1 MDMSVEYTRIYE
13 YKIAVY
19 DLMDFVLAEQARK
32 NYTGT
37 ADGEANA
44 AMFHEFSITEDDTPW
59 FLEYLRQALGLI
71 CTKIQPLQKYL
82 ETPYQMD
89 GLMATI
95 RLRLSLLYQTQRLED
110 VIREAL
116 GNYICHRWYL
126 MKNRLDLST
135 LYKGLFDANLD
146 ELKGFGVRGIYGRS
160 TAYRPYDMGF
170 GAVMPEPYMDKDIVI
185 RDIRWQTESTAMR
198 DLFTD
203 DKHHLPD
210 GEKKS
215 RRPLPGVTVVGM
227 DEIVLGEGEQLPLH
241 RRGDGGMIL
250 PANPDH
256 EVVIRK
262 GNESQIR

>member
-1 MDMSVEYTRIYE
+1 MTTEYTKIYE

-19 DLMDFVLAEQARK
+19 DLMDFVIAEQARK

-44 AMFHEFSITEDDTPW
+44 AMYHEFSITEDDTHW

-82 ETPYQMD
+82 EEPYQMD
-89 GLMATI
+89 GLIATV
-95 RLRLSLLYQTQRLED
+95 RLRLSCLYKTQRLED

-116 GNYICHRWYL
+116 GNFICYRWYL
-126 MKNRLDLST
+126 MKNKLDLST

-170 GAVMPEPYMDKDIVI
+170 GTVMPEPYMDKDIVI

-198 DLFTD
+198 DLFTGN
-203 DKHHLPD
+203 KHHLPEEE
-210 GEKKS
+210 GK
-215 RRPLPGVTVVGM
+215 RRPALPGVTVVGM
-227 DEIVLGEGEQLPLH
+227 DEIVLGDGEQLPL
-241 RRGDGGMIL
+241 RREGDSGMIL
-250 PANPDH
+250 PANPDR
-256 EVVIRK
+256 EVVIRS
-262 GNESQIR
+262 GNESQIG